1 MRPPIADFDTLVS
14 ATLPRR
20 PGPVRVAIVGSGG
33 KTSTLF
39 VLARRHAAAG
49 RRVLVTTTTH
59 IMDPD
64 RVSEREG
71 RGFGPL
77 VLVGDAGP
85 GEARRLASGAGCR
98 VVVASRR
105 ILGDR
110 VEGDRVEGVSP
121 GLACAFAA
129 DFDSILV
136 EADGARGLSLKAPA
150 GHEPAMVPEADI
162 VIGVMGL
169 DALGAPMDARTVHRP
184 ERFGPLVGCAPGQ
197 AILPRHLAR
206 LAASPQGLF
215 KSAPAC
221 ARRFVLLNK
230 ADLVPP
236 ALAGEAA
243 RMIAESGIAGI
254 ELVAVAA
261 VATVAAAGVVG

>member
-110 VEGDRVEGVSP
+110 VEGVSP
-121 GLACAFAA
+121 GLVCAFAA

-221 ARRFVLLNK
+221 ARWFVLLNK